1 MKTKAI
7 LIMSITL
14 FLLAGM
20 GCEEVP
26 ADYYKG
32 KIIALNNHIAYS
44 DVIEIQQ
51 PVEYGIS
58 IGQTISV
65 GVQLTDKGF
74 ELNEVV
80 CFKII
85 RSQKWVGP
93 ETADHIWPDYTGV
106 IELYTN

>member
-1 MKTKAI
+1 VK
-7 LIMSITL
+7 
-14 FLLAGM
+14 
-20 GCEEVP
+20 EVS

-51 PVEYGIS
+51 SVESGIS
-58 IGQTISV
+58 VGQTISI
-65 GVQLTDKGF
+65 GVQLADKGF
-74 ELNEVV
+74 KLNEVV
-80 CFKII
+80 YFKII

-93 ETADHIWPDYTGV
+93 EPADHIRPGYTGV